1 MAELKIVKISDLGQ
15 SDINLNNDVI
25 YLIDNDVNLN
35 IKSGINAKFVDVLSN
50 GNVNINVEE
59 NSFVSY
65 TILNSSNTKRK
76 FNVYGNLEL
85 MEISLDS
92 TNESLDVDLLAENA
106 SFNSKCLSFAGNVN
120 SDFHIYVNHLKKYT
134 FSNVENTG
142 VALNGGK
149 LLFDVVGKIQKGMSK
164 SKCSQLSR
172 GIVMDND
179 SKVDAKPV
187 LLIDEFDCF
196 ANHGASIGK
205 VSDEDLFYLMSRGLS
220 KNEAFILIL
229 DGIIRP
235 FIDSIVIE
243 EYKNQISEKVAKLI

>member
-1 MAELKIVKISDLGQ
+1 
-15 SDINLNNDVI
+15 
-25 YLIDNDVNLN
+25 
-35 IKSGINAKFVDVLSN
+35 
-50 GNVNINVEE
+50 
-59 NSFVSY
+59 
-65 TILNSSNTKRK
+65 
-76 FNVYGNLEL
+76 
-85 MEISLDS
+85 
-92 TNESLDVDLLAENA
+92 
-106 SFNSKCLSFAGNVN
+106 
-120 SDFHIYVNHLKKYT
+120 
-134 FSNVENTG
+134 
-142 VALNGGK
+142 
-149 LLFDVVGKIQKGMSK
+149 MSK
-164 SKCSQLSR
+164 SKCAQLSR